1 MESKENVRPTQFSFV
16 PKEMQ
21 TMPGVGPDGL
31 AGWVLRLLRVWR
43 SQRLTASRQ
52 LRLVETLPLGG
63 KRQVMLVMCD
73 GERFLVGGG
82 SDSVQTIVRVR
93 ADGPFDA
100 PMNSLDEI
108 CG

>member
-1 MESKENVRPTQFSFV
+1 MESSEKVRPRQVLSGSNEVQPMF
-16 PKEMQ
+16 
-21 TMPGVGPDGL
+21 GVESDGL
-31 AGWVLRLLRVWR
+31 AGWVLRLLGVWR

-82 SDSVQTIVRVR
+82 SDSVQTIVRVS

-100 PMNSLDEI
+100 PTNSLDEI
-108 CG
+108 